1 MASTK
6 DIYLAAAMIA
16 LGAKHE
22 KTDKT
27 DPKHMQFEFSAPTAF
42 KTGELAKI
50 PAPSLEQ
57 IESEWVNATLM
68 VNAVAYKDA
77 LQRLKGIVHSG

>member
-1 MASTK
+1 MKTK

-22 KTDKT
+22 STDKT
-27 DPKHMQFEFSAPTAF
+27 DPRHMEFKFAAPTAF
-42 KTGELAKI
+42 QTGELAKI

-57 IESEWVNATLM
+57 IESEWLNGTLM
-68 VNAVAYKDA
+68 VNAIAFKDA
-77 LQRLKGIVHSG
+77 IQRLKGIVHSG